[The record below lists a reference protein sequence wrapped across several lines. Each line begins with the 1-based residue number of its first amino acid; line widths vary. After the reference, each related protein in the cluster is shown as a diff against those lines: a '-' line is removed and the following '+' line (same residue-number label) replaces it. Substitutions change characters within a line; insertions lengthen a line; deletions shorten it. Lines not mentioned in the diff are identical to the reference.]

1 MPAPM
6 SGFRILEMTST
17 VSGPMAG
24 MVLADQ
30 GADVIKIE
38 SPPLGDLARYM
49 GSHRNGMAAM
59 FATLNRNKR
68 SIVLNL
74 KDEADRAVFRKLV
87 ETSDA
92 FIENNRPG
100 VVERLGIDYPALS
113 AVRPDLVYASLSGY
127 GQSGPYAG
135 RKVYD
140 PLIQATAGT
149 THEQSRSRPT
159 NVRTVIF
166 DKTSGLLTA
175 QAVTAALL
183 QRTRTGEGAYLPL
196 SMLGSALYFSW
207 PDVMWADTLQGED
220 VKHEGV
226 LADYFDVYKTR
237 DGWVSTMLVY
247 EPDFQAL
254 CAYLGVQLH
263 EDERFKTFPRRVRN
277 REELRNE
284 LDAIMSQHTTESLCK
299 FLDENDTPGA
309 AVNAVGEVHE
319 DPQVIHED
327 LVFEIDHPVVG
338 RMRQPRPA
346 APFADLDTFNKPAP
360 ALGEHNA
367 EILQAAGV
375 AGDDIARIETATERA
390 REAVVALTRR

>member
-1 MPAPM
+1 M

-87 ETSDA
+87 QSADA

-100 VVERLGIDYPALS
+100 VVERLGIDSPALS
-113 AVRPDLVYASLSGY
+113 AIRPDIVYASLSGY

-183 QRTRTGEGAYLPL
+183 ARTRTGEGAYLPV

-220 VKHEGV
+220 INHEGV
-226 LADYFDVYKTR
+226 LADYFDVYRTR
-237 DGWVSTMLVY
+237 DGWLSTMLVY

-254 CAYLGVQLH
+254 CGHLGVSLH

-284 LDAIMSQHTTESLCK
+284 LDAILADHTTESLCE

-309 AVNAVGEVHE
+309 AVNEVGKVHE
-319 DPQVIHED
+319 DPQVVHEN
-327 LVFEIDHPVVG
+327 LLFEIDHPVVG

-346 APFADLDTFNKPAP
+346 APFAEVDTFNKPAP

-367 EILQAAGV
+367 EILEAAGV
-375 AGDDIARIETATERA
+375 AGDDIARIEETTQKA
-390 REAVVALTRR
+390 REVVVAMTRR

>member
-1 MPAPM
+1 M

-87 ETSDA
+87 QSADA

-113 AVRPDLVYASLSGY
+113 AIRPDIVYASLSGY

-183 QRTRTGEGAYLPL
+183 ARTRTGEGAYLPV

-220 VKHEGV
+220 INHEGV
-226 LADYFDVYKTR
+226 LADYFDVYRTR
-237 DGWVSTMLVY
+237 DGWLSTMLVY

-254 CAYLGVQLH
+254 CGHLGVSLH

-277 REELRNE
+277 REERRNE
-284 LDAIMSQHTTESLCK
+284 LDAILADHTTESLCE

-309 AVNAVGEVHE
+309 AVNEVGKVHE
-319 DPQVIHED
+319 DPQVVHEN
-327 LVFEIDHPVVG
+327 LLFEIDHPVVG

-346 APFADLDTFNKPAP
+346 APFAEVDTFNKPAP

-367 EILQAAGV
+367 EILEAAGV
-375 AGDDIARIETATERA
+375 AGDDIARIEETTQKA
-390 REAVVALTRR
+390 REVVVAMTRR

>member
-1 MPAPM
+1 MPGPM

-87 ETSDA
+87 QSADA

-113 AVRPDLVYASLSGY
+113 AIRPDIVYASLSGY

-183 QRTRTGEGAYLPL
+183 ARTRTGEGAYLPV

-220 VKHEGV
+220 INHEGV
-226 LADYFDVYKTR
+226 LADYFDVYRTR
-237 DGWVSTMLVY
+237 DGWLSTMLVY

-254 CAYLGVQLH
+254 CGHLGVSLH

-284 LDAIMSQHTTESLCK
+284 LDAILADHTTESLCE

-309 AVNAVGEVHE
+309 AVNEVGKVHE
-319 DPQVIHED
+319 DPQVVHEN
-327 LVFEIDHPVVG
+327 LLFEIDHPVVG

-346 APFADLDTFNKPAP
+346 APFAEVDTFNKPAP

-367 EILQAAGV
+367 EILEAAGV
-375 AGDDIARIETATERA
+375 AGDDIARIEETTQKA
-390 REAVVALTRR
+390 REVVVAMTRR

>member
-1 MPAPM
+1 M

-49 GSHRNGMAAM
+49 ASHPNGMAAM

-87 ETSDA
+87 QSADA

-113 AVRPDLVYASLSGY
+113 AIRPDIVYASLSGY

-183 QRTRTGEGAYLPL
+183 ARTRTGEGAYLPV

-220 VKHEGV
+220 INHEGV
-226 LADYFDVYKTR
+226 LADYFDVYRTR
-237 DGWVSTMLVY
+237 DGWLSTMLVY

-254 CAYLGVQLH
+254 CGHLGVSLH

-284 LDAIMSQHTTESLCK
+284 LDAILADHTTESLCE

-309 AVNAVGEVHE
+309 AVNEVGKVHE
-319 DPQVIHED
+319 DPQVVHEN
-327 LVFEIDHPVVG
+327 LLFEIDHVVG

-346 APFADLDTFNKPAP
+346 APFAEVDTFNKPAP

-367 EILQAAGV
+367 EILEAAGV
-375 AGDDIARIETATERA
+375 AGDDIARIEETTQKA
-390 REAVVALTRR
+390 REVVVAMTRR

>member
-1 MPAPM
+1 M

-87 ETSDA
+87 QSADA

-113 AVRPDLVYASLSGY
+113 AIRPDIVYASLSGY

-183 QRTRTGEGAYLPL
+183 ARTRTGEGAYLPV

-220 VKHEGV
+220 INHEGV
-226 LADYFDVYKTR
+226 LADYFDVYRTR
-237 DGWVSTMLVY
+237 DGWLSTMLVY

-254 CAYLGVQLH
+254 CGHLGVSLH

-284 LDAIMSQHTTESLCK
+284 LDAILADHTTESLCE

-309 AVNAVGEVHE
+309 AVNEVGKVHE
-319 DPQVIHED
+319 DPQVVHEN
-327 LVFEIDHPVVG
+327 LLFEIDHPVVG

-346 APFADLDTFNKPAP
+346 APFAEVDTFNKPAP

-367 EILQAAGV
+367 EILEAAGV
-375 AGDDIARIETATERA
+375 AGDDIARIEETTQKA
-390 REAVVALTRR
+390 REVVVAMTRR